1 MSQYPVQDEAG
12 LYEAVNYLLSGPS
25 GLGQNFNGFSSYQPV
40 YLTGTFR
47 QPYSVVTTATTNPP
61 LWYVAPIAIN
71 SVTSLNVVNGQTAN
85 LQWTFTTPQATPPF
99 NVGLTVRGRG
109 FVDTSSAGDFFDG
122 SQGYVLSC
130 STTSVITQFSNAYSI
145 PTITSYG
152 TLRFDNNDV
161 VTSSDANARV
171 TVQGPTELV
180 FISSQLGLT
189 VGVHSSTS
197 TGSVA
202 VSVQINRYSGSIDTS
217 GPGAVDYLFN
227 FDKTVSEQVN
237 TYAVTTATTTINA
250 GQNIFTTVLDTPG
263 FGYYW
268 YIAEVTVTSSDI
280 TYIQPTTVTAGLR
293 SLTVQ
298 VIKQ

>member
-1 MSQYPVQDEAG
+1 MAQYPVEDQQG
-12 LYEAVNYLLSGPS
+12 LYEAVNYLMSGPS

-40 YLTGTFR
+40 YLTGTYR
-47 QPYSVVTTATTNPP
+47 QPFTVATTATNNPP
-61 LWYVAPIAIN
+61 QWYVAPIAIN

-109 FVDTSSAGDFFDG
+109 FVDTSSGGDFFNG

-145 PTITSYG
+145 PAITTYG

-161 VTSSDANARV
+161 ITSSDANARV

-189 VGVHSSTS
+189 VGVYSSTS
-197 TGSVA
+197 TGSVN
-202 VSVQINRYSGSIDTS
+202 VSVQVNRYNGSIDTS
-217 GPGAVDYLFN
+217 VAGAVDYLFN

-250 GQNIFTTVLDTPG
+250 GQNIFTTVLDQPG

-293 SLTVQ
+293 SLTAQ